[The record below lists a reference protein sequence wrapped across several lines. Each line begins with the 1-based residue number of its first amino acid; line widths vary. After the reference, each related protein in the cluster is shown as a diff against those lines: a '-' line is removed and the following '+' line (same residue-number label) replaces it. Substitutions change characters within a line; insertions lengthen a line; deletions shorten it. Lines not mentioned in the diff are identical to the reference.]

1 MKPGIAKGRRP
12 VLVVEVCFEAFWGW
26 SEVKKIWFKGQDR
39 LKGDER
45 ILGDSCFMV
54 EVLSEADEKHYRR
67 YELESKGY
75 DLERLEQRVS
85 EICQI

>member
-1 MKPGIAKGRRP
+1 
-12 VLVVEVCFEAFWGW
+12 
-26 SEVKKIWFKGQDR
+26 
-39 LKGDER
+39 
-45 ILGDSCFMV
+45 MV

>member
-1 MKPGIAKGRRP
+1 MKPGIAKRRLAE
-12 VLVVEVCFEAFWGW
+12 LVDGGLIRSLGGW
-26 SEVKKIWFKGQDR
+26 SELKKIWFKGQDR
-39 LKGDER
+39 VKGDER